1 MVTQTNKK
9 DVINPIITND
19 KIHLLPDAVANQIA
33 AGEVVVGPY
42 SVVKELMENA
52 IDAKATHVTV
62 VIKGAGR
69 TSIQVIDDGCGMSPS
84 DALMSL
90 QRHATSKINKAE
102 DLFSLETMGFR
113 GEALPSIVSVSCVE
127 IKTRTADN
135 DMGTLLEVDGSK
147 VVDNEEV
154 SAPVGTSITVKNL
167 FYNVPARRKFLKSD
181 ETETRRII
189 AEFQRVALATPEV
202 AFTLYNGATV
212 VYDLPASNLKQRI
225 VGIFGKKIKRYDEA
239 LVPFGI
245 KNGIANITGFVGT
258 PESSTRNA
266 NQMFFVN
273 GRFMR
278 HPYFHKAVMQAYDK
292 MLPPDSTPHYFIYFE
307 VNPQDIDINVHPTKT
322 EIKFENER
330 DIWQILMACV
340 REALGKFNISPS
352 LLFDN
357 KQEIEIPVADTT
369 KMPSMPSPHFDDN
382 YNPFESTSK
391 PSHVSSY
398 TSQRPSLPKQWQQ
411 LYEQKHPSHKEI
423 LEPTELEFNER
434 ENISN
439 TLFSPEEGN
448 SQESHGNI
456 YLYKNRYMMTAVNSG
471 LMVIDCRRALERI
484 LYDELLL
491 QLQQQQCVSQQILF
505 PEVWE
510 LTPESMPIYESIK
523 DDLKALGFQL
533 SPIAAC
539 AFSISGIP
547 AILTSVP
554 NIPRVLNT
562 LLSIAREEQKN
573 LKQQLYEPIVAEL
586 AATQAQQTRIGES
599 QEELRQILTKLFGST
614 MPNISPKGRN
624 IITTLSDSEIT
635 KLFD

>member
-1 MVTQTNKK
+1 MNT
-9 DVINPIITND
+9 PLITND

-52 IDAKATHVTV
+52 VDAKAAHVTI

-102 DLFSLETMGFR
+102 DLFSLQTMGFR

-127 IKTRTADN
+127 IKTRTADSE
-135 DMGTLLEVDGSK
+135 MGTLLEVDGSK
-147 VVDNEEV
+147 VVNNEEV

-189 AEFQRVALATPEV
+189 SEFQRVALATPEV
-202 AFTLYNGATV
+202 AFTLYNGSTL
-212 VYDLPASNLKQRI
+212 VYDLPSANLKKRI
-225 VGIFGKKIKRYDEA
+225 VGIFGKKIKHYDEA

-258 PESSTRNA
+258 PESSVKNA

-292 MLPPDSTPHYFIYFE
+292 MLPPDSTPHYFIYFD

-340 REALGKFNISPS
+340 KEALGKFNIGPS
-352 LLFDN
+352 LIFEN
-357 KQEIEIPVADTT
+357 TQEIDIPVADTT
-369 KMPSMPSPHFDDN
+369 KMPTMPTPQFDAS
-382 YNPFESTSK
+382 YNPFQTSTTHSS
-391 PSHVSSY
+391 SHTSSSY
-398 TSQRPSLPKQWQQ
+398 SSQRPSLPKQWQQ
-411 LYEQKHPSHKEI
+411 LYEQKQINRKET
-423 LEPTELEFNER
+423 LVPA
-434 ENISN
+434 NIDFQEQDIKETS
-439 TLFSPEEGN
+439 LFSSSEERQ
-448 SQESHGNI
+448 QETNGNI
-456 YLYKNRYMMTAVNSG
+456 FLYKNRYLMTAVASG
-471 LMVIDCRRALERI
+471 LMMIDCRRALERI
-484 LYDELLL
+484 LYDELLI

-510 LTPESMPIYESIK
+510 LTPEAMPIYESIK

-533 SPIAAC
+533 SPIAPC
-539 AFSISGIP
+539 AFSVTGIP
-547 AILTSVP
+547 AILSSAPSVP
-554 NIPRVLNT
+554 RILNT
-562 LLSIAREEQKN
+562 LLSIAREEQRN
-573 LKQQLYEPIVAEL
+573 LKQELYEPIVAEL
-586 AATQAQQTRIGES
+586 AATQAQQTHIGES
-599 QEELRQILTKLFGST
+599 QEELRQMLNKLFAST
-614 MPNISPKGRN
+614 MPNISPKGRC
-624 IITTLSDSEIT
+624 IITTITDAEIT
-635 KLFD
+635 RFLD